1 MASTGVLPFVRGID
15 LTGNDFKGSFPAQM
29 QDMTG
34 LRWLRLSSTGLEKLP
49 AALGKLNKLEDLTL
63 VRNQLQSLGNELANL
78 PSLHMVNC
86 RYNKLTDA
94 GVPKKLF
101 GLQDLSI
108 VDLSHNNL
116 REVPPELENAKSVLV
131 LNLSHNEI
139 EMIPNQL
146 FINLTEVVYVDFSNN
161 NLEMLPPQ
169 MRRLTSLETLILD
182 NNPLIHAQLRQL
194 PVLTALQTLH
204 MRNTQRTLTNF
215 PTSLD
220 TLINLQDVDLSDNA
234 LQRVPEALYKLSS
247 LKRLN
252 LSDNE
257 ITELS
262 LMIDVW
268 VKLETLNLSRNK
280 LKALPTSIHK
290 LTSLR
295 KLYLNVNLLDFE
307 GIPANIGKLHN
318 LEIFSAAKNNL
329 EMIPE
334 GLCRCG
340 KLKKLILNNN
350 RLITLPDILHLL
362 PSLET
367 VDVREN
373 PDLVMPPKPTELQK
387 GNEYYNIDFSL
398 NTQLQL
404 AGAAP
409 VPSTGNTPPTKSD
422 PVARKLRLRRR
433 RDGQESEKVLKGMR
447 DVAKDKAQGK
457 TGKGQDEEK
466 EPVKPKRWDENLRRP
481 HLDYS
486 EIFEEDVG
494 QIPGISCWEIENFL
508 PNLVEEGLIGKF
520 YEGDCYIIL
529 KTFIDDTSSLS
540 WNIWYWIG
548 EKATLDK
555 KACAA
560 IHAVNLRN
568 LLGAN
573 CRSIRQ
579 DMNDEDDEFLN
590 LFDNGVSYIEGGRTV
605 SGFFTVED
613 YEYEAKMYRATGTQ
627 SVHMERVPNSPDTLD
642 KRHVFL
648 LDAGM
653 RLFIWTGKKSNLVT
667 RTKSRLIAEKINKN
681 ERKGNAEI
689 EVFPHGQ
696 ETMEFW
702 KLIGGPPANMSI
714 KETSKVIE
722 LPHPKL
728 YRVGLGKGYL
738 ELPQVHIP
746 GHRLVSSLL
755 ETKCVY
761 ILDCIS
767 DVFVWIGKKSTR
779 LVRAAALKLSQELH
793 AMIPRPKYTSITR
806 CLEGTEPQIFKTKFI
821 GWDDVIPVD
830 YTRTAESVIRRGADM
845 KVIMERDKMQTDL
858 SALFMPRQPTMPA
871 GEAEQLMADWNE
883 DLDGMESFVL
893 EGKKFVRL
901 PDEELGLFHSG
912 DCYVFLCRYWVPVEL
927 PEGEEDMDEE
937 DLPEDE
943 YKCIVYFW
951 QGRHASNMGWLT
963 FTFSLQKKFEA
974 LFGDKLEV
982 VRQQQQQENL
992 KFLSHFKRK
1001 FIIRIG
1007 KRPSRA
1013 GSPGQVQP
1021 VTKKPT
1027 TEFFQLR
1034 ANGSLIATRC
1044 VQLLKPD
1051 ASLLNSCFTYILMV
1065 PFDSDD
1071 LKGICYVWVGS
1082 KADHSEAQ
1090 IAEEIAYRMYKDNYT
1105 IQMINEGEEPE
1116 NFFWVGI
1123 GGKKPYDKDSEF
1135 MNFARLF
1142 RCSNEKGYFAVSEK
1156 CADFCQDDLAD
1167 DDVMI
1172 LDNGEQ
1178 VFLWVGKK
1186 TSDVEIKLAFK
1197 SAQVYIQHIR
1207 NKQPER
1213 PRKLLLAMKYKENRK
1228 FTKCF
1233 HGWGKYKEV
1242 PK

>member
-1 MASTGVLPFVRGID
+1 MAATGVLPFVRGID
-15 LTGNDFKGSFPAQM
+15 LTGNDFRNTFPTQIE
-29 QDMTG
+29 DMTG
-34 LRWLRLSSTGLEKLP
+34 LRWLRLSHNQLP
-49 AALGKLNKLEDLTL
+49 SLPKALGKLNKLEDLTL
-63 VRNQLQSLGNELANL
+63 IHNNLESLGSELPTL

-94 GVPKKLF
+94 GIPSMLF
-101 GLQDLSI
+101 ALKDLSI

-146 FINLTEVVYVDFSNN
+146 FINLTDLVFVDFSNN

-169 MRRLTSLETLILD
+169 MRRLTSLQTLILD

-194 PVLTALQTLH
+194 PVLTALQTLR
-204 MRNTQRTLTNF
+204 MRNTQRTLSNF

-220 TLINLQDVDLSDNA
+220 TLTNLQDVDLSYND
-234 LQRVPEALYKLSS
+234 LPRVPEALYKLES
-247 LKRLN
+247 LRRLN
-252 LSDNE
+252 LSNNE

-268 VKLETLNLSRNK
+268 VNLETLNLSRNK
-280 LKALPTSIHK
+280 LTALPVSIHK
-290 LTSLR
+290 LVSLR
-295 KLYLNVNLLDFE
+295 KLYLNCNQLDFE
-307 GIPANIGKLHN
+307 GIPANMGKLHD
-318 LEIFSAAKNNL
+318 LEIFSAANNNL

-340 KLKKLILNNN
+340 KLKKLILNSN

-362 PSLET
+362 PELET
-367 VDVREN
+367 LDVRDN
-373 PDLVMPPKPTELQK
+373 PDLVMPPKPAEMR
-387 GNEYYNIDFSL
+387 NSMEYYNIDFSL

-404 AGAAP
+404 AGASP
-409 VPSTGNTPPTKSD
+409 IPSSGLITPAKSD
-422 PVARKLRLRRR
+422 PVARKLRLRKR

-447 DVAKDKAQGK
+447 DVAKDKAEGK
-457 TGKGQDEEK
+457 SRKKDEEDK
-466 EPVKPKRWDENLRRP
+466 EPIKTKRWDEHLERP

-486 EIFEEDVG
+486 EIFEEDAG

-508 PNLVEEGLIGKF
+508 PNQVEDALIGKF
-520 YEGDCYIIL
+520 YEADCYIIL
-529 KTFIDDTSSLS
+529 KTFIDETNSLNWS
-540 WNIWYWIG
+540 IWYWIG
-548 EKATLDK
+548 EKASLDK

-568 LLGAN
+568 MLGAH
-573 CRSIRQ
+573 CRTAREE
-579 DMNDEDDEFLN
+579 MNDEDDEFLSM
-590 LFDNGVSYIEGGRTV
+590 FENGVSYIEGGRTS
-605 SGFFTVED
+605 SGFYTVD
-613 YEYEAKMYRATGTQ
+613 DANYEVKLYRATGTQ
-627 SVHMERVPNSPDTLD
+627 SVHMERCPLLVNVLD
-642 KRHVFL
+642 MRHVFL
-648 LDAGM
+648 LDAGLK
-653 RLFIWTGKKSNLVT
+653 LFIWFGKKSNLVT
-667 RTKSRLIAEKINKN
+667 SDKVKVITEKINKN

-689 EVFPHGQ
+689 FVFSQNQ
-696 ETMEFW
+696 ETADFW
-702 KLIGGPPANMSI
+702 RLIGGPPEQLEV
-714 KETSKVIE
+714 KESPLTI
-722 LPHPKL
+722 LMRPDPKL

-738 ELPQVHIP
+738 ELPQVEIP
-746 GHRLVSSLL
+746 KKQLVSKLL
-755 ETKCVY
+755 DTKCVY
-761 ILDCIS
+761 VLDCIS

-793 AMIPRPKYTSITR
+793 AMVQRPKYATISR

-845 KVIMERDKMQTDL
+845 KIIMERDKMQTDL
-858 SALFMPRQPTMPA
+858 SALFMPRQPSMSA
-871 GEAEQLMADWNE
+871 EEAEQLSADWNE

-901 PDEELGLFHSG
+901 PDEELGMFYSE
-912 DCYVFLCRYWVPVEL
+912 DCYVFLCRYWVPVDL
-927 PEGEEDMDEE
+927 PEGEEEEIDEE

-963 FTFSLQKKFEA
+963 FTFSLQKKFES
-974 LFGDKLEV
+974 LFGNKLEV

-992 KFLSHFKRK
+992 KFLSHFKRQ
-1001 FIIRIG
+1001 FIIRNG

-1013 GSPGQVQP
+1013 GTPP
-1021 VTKKPT
+1021 ELPNKRN

-1034 ANGSLIATRC
+1034 ANGSPIATRC
-1044 VQLLKPD
+1044 VQLLRPD
-1051 ASLLNSCFTYILMV
+1051 ASILNSCFNYILMV
-1065 PFDSDD
+1065 PFDSEE
-1071 LKGICYVWVGS
+1071 LKGIVYVWVGS
-1082 KADHSEAQ
+1082 RADHTEAQ
-1090 IAEEIAYRMYKDNYT
+1090 LAEQIAYKMYKDGYT

-1123 GGKKPYDKDSEF
+1123 GGKKAYDKDADF
-1135 MNFARLF
+1135 MNYARLF

-1197 SAQVYIQHIR
+1197 SAQVYIQHLR
-1207 NKQPER
+1207 SKQPDR

-1233 HGWGKYKEV
+1233 HGWGHYKEV